1 MKMNYMRNWNDKN
14 KKWSVEKGGGDRGIH
29 VYPSTCR
36 QNELQRREKQ
46 PLAFSRPPDSEK
58 EISNTLSPLLGFL

>member
-1 MKMNYMRNWNDKN
+1 MKEVIKKN
-14 KKWSVEKGGGDRGIH
+14 ICGIEMIIIKNGSVEKGGGDRGIH

-46 PLAFSRPPDSEK
+46 PLAF
-58 EISNTLSPLLGFL
+58 